1 MPKSYSINKK
11 LIPETNKKLIPE
23 LRDQLDQAQATILQ
37 LKQLLRAQGTYPH
50 KEIKLSPTQRKV
62 VDILL
67 QTDGISTKEH
77 LYDALYASK
86 QGHAPDPK
94 ILREIIRLIR
104 KQLKP
109 HGIEISFVGKGYT
122 MSDASKAKLNTL
134 IFKLEVE
141 NGNLYKGVSLT
152 RTQRKF
158 VNLLLA
164 ANGVCTK
171 EHLYDVLYTA
181 RQKYKPH
188 PKILREM
195 LCVIRRQLEPLGIE
209 IKTVFGIGY
218 IMPPESKTKLIG
230 LIIR

>member
-1 MPKSYSINKK
+1 LPKSSSINKK
-11 LIPETNKKLIPE
+11 LIAER
-23 LRDQLDQAQATILQ
+23 RDQLDQAQATILQ
-37 LKQLLRAQGTYPH
+37 LKHLLRAQGRYPH
-50 KEIKLSPTQRKV
+50 EEIKLSPTQRKV

-122 MSDASKAKLNTL
+122 KGYTMSDASKVKLNTL
-134 IFKLEVE
+134 IFKLGVE
-141 NGNLYKGVSLT
+141 KGNPYKGVSLT
-152 RTQRKF
+152 PAQRKF
-158 VNLLLA
+158 VNLLVA
-164 ANGVCTK
+164 ADSVCTK

-181 RQKYKPH
+181 RQKYKPD

-195 LCVIRRQLEPLGIE
+195 LRVIRRQLGPLGIE
-209 IKTVFGIGY
+209 IKTVIGIGY
-218 IMPPESKTKLIG
+218 IMPCKSKARLRELI
-230 LIIR
+230 

>member
-1 MPKSYSINKK
+1 
-11 LIPETNKKLIPE
+11 LIAE

-37 LKQLLRAQGTYPH
+37 LKLLLREQSRYPH
-50 KEIKLSPTQRKV
+50 EEITLTPTQRKV

-77 LYDALYASK
+77 LYEALYASK
-86 QGHAPDPK
+86 QGHRPDPK
-94 ILREIIRLIR
+94 NLRGIIRLIR

-109 HGIEISFVGKGYT
+109 HGIEISFVRGKGYT
-122 MSDASKAKLNTL
+122 ISDASKDKLNIL
-134 IFKLEVE
+134 IFRSEVE
-141 NGNLYKGVSLT
+141 HGNLYRGVSLT

-164 ANGVCTK
+164 ENRVCTK
-171 EHLYDVLYTA
+171 EHLYDVLYTTN
-181 RQKYKPH
+181 QNYKPD
-188 PKILREM
+188 PNILRTM
-195 LCVIRRQLEPLGIE
+195 LGVIRRQLEPLGIE

-218 IMPPESKTKLIG
+218 IMPSESKAKLIE

>member
-1 MPKSYSINKK
+1 LPKSYS
-11 LIPETNKKLIPE
+11 TNKKLIPE

-37 LKQLLRAQGTYPH
+37 LKQLLRARGRYPH
-50 KEIKLSPTQRKV
+50 EEIKLSPTPRKV

-86 QGHAPDPK
+86 QRHAPDPK

-109 HGIEISFVGKGYT
+109 HGIDISFVGKGYT
-122 MSDASKAKLNTL
+122 MSDANKAKLNTL

-152 RTQRKF
+152 RSQRKF

-209 IKTVFGIGY
+209 IETVFGIGY
-218 IMPPESKTKLIG
+218 IMPPESKSKLSE

>member
-1 MPKSYSINKK
+1 LPKSYNNNKN
-11 LIPETNKKLIPE
+11 LIAE
-23 LRDQLDQAQATILQ
+23 LRDQLDEAQATILR
-37 LKQLLRAQGTYPH
+37 LKQLLRTQGRYPH
-50 KEIKLSPTQRKV
+50 EEVKLSPTQRKV

-109 HGIEISFVGKGYT
+109 QGIEISFVGKGYT
-122 MSDASKAKLNTL
+122 MSNVNKAKLNAL
-134 IFKLEVE
+134 IVKLEVE
-141 NGNLYKGVSLT
+141 NGNLYKGVNLT

-158 VNLLLA
+158 VNFLLA
-164 ANGVCTK
+164 ADGVCTK
-171 EHLYDVLYTA
+171 EHLYDVLYA
-181 RQKYKPH
+181 RQKYKPD
-188 PKILREM
+188 PKILRE
-195 LCVIRRQLEPLGIE
+195 LLSVIRTQLEPIGIE
-209 IKTVFGIGY
+209 IETVFGIGY
-218 IMPPESKTKLIG
+218 IMPSESKAKLSE

>member
-1 MPKSYSINKK
+1 MPKSSSANKN
-11 LIPETNKKLIPE
+11 LIAE

-37 LKQLLRAQGTYPH
+37 LKQLLRTQGRYLH
-50 KEIKLSPTQRKV
+50 EEIKLSPTQRKV

-67 QTDGISTKEH
+67 QTDGISNKEH

-86 QGHAPDPK
+86 QGHAPHPK

-104 KQLKP
+104 KQLTP
-109 HGIEISFVGKGYT
+109 HGIEISFVFGKGYT
-122 MSDASKAKLNTL
+122 MSDASKHKLNPL
-134 IFKLEVE
+134 IFRSEVE
-141 NGNLYKGVSLT
+141 HGNLYRGISLT

-164 ANGVCTK
+164 ENGVCTK
-171 EHLYDVLYTA
+171 EHLYDVLYSTNHN
-181 RQKYKPH
+181 YKPD
-188 PKILREM
+188 PRILRTM
-195 LCVIRRQLEPLGIE
+195 LGVIRRQLEPLGIE

-218 IMPPESKTKLIG
+218 IMPSESKAKLIE